1 MRRYHSWMD
10 FGSSYSTTISK
21 SAAPTLTDLQRYAT
35 YRDFE
40 RITQK
45 YQGVCGRCIT
55 AVDLRVQIYETEREW
70 KLQLVPVEH
79 DFVFERCDG
88 EGKTIDDLK
97 KK

>member
-1 MRRYHSWMD
+1 MVYFLGRPYKRTVY
-10 FGSSYSTTISK
+10 K
-21 SAAPTLTDLQRYAT
+21 SDAPTIAELQRDSG

-40 RITQK
+40 RITRK